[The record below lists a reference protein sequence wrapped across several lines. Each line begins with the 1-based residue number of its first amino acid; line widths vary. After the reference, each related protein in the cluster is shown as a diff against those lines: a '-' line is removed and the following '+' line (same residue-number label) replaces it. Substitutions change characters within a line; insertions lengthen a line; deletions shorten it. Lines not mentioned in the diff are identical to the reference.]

1 MWLDSSRSIVAKD
14 PMQFALQPAQG
25 RCGRCASCQMMVL
38 YGNLLY
44 GKGVCSDTLFV
55 NPDLK
60 RMSGLAHGGDPAGP
74 DVIAT
79 G

>member
-14 PMQFALQPAQG
+14 PMQFAVADADSLCLHG
-25 RCGRCASCQMMVL
+25 ASCQMMVL
-38 YGNLLY
+38 YGNLLC

-60 RMSGLAHGGDPAGP
+60 RMLAHEGDPAGP